1 VGLSSPLF
9 FYLMSSEFKAETWS
23 KLQDLIEGVV
33 VREGYE
39 LVALELKRRGRGHL
53 VRVLIDRPGRVS
65 FPDGLRKK
73 GDGPM
78 EAGVN
83 VDDCAVVS
91 RALSPV
97 LDVEDLVPTA
107 YTLEVSSPGVN
118 RPLVKPQHFEMAAGH
133 QVRVKTH
140 APVDGTSFFIAR
152 LTSADEEG
160 LLLDVNGDEVAIPY
174 RLVAKANLEYQF

>member
-1 VGLSSPLF
+1 MP
-9 FYLMSSEFKAETWS
+9 SEFKAETLS
-23 KLQDLIEGVV
+23 QLQDLIEQVV
-33 VREGYE
+33 AREGHE
-39 LVALELKRRGRGHL
+39 LVALELKRRGHKHL
-53 VRVLIDRPGRVS
+53 VRVLIDHPGRTS
-65 FPDGLRKK
+65 FPAQVRQK

-78 EAGVN
+78 EAGVT
-83 VDDCAVVS
+83 VDDCAAVS

-118 RPLVKPQHFEMAAGH
+118 RPLVKPRHFEMATGH

-140 APVDGTSFFIAR
+140 APVEGASFFIAR
-152 LTSADEEG
+152 LAAADDNG
-160 LLLDVNGDEVAIPY
+160 LLLDVEGAEVAIPY